1 MTNKT
6 LRQYGLWESP
16 ITPALLAEG
25 KRLDGVA
32 WDSDGRTVVW
42 LEGRSGRGVLVAQPP
57 TADAPIEMNADLSVR
72 AEVGYGGGDFAVHG
86 GYVYFVVH
94 KLGRIYRQPL
104 GGGQAQPVT
113 PQFGLASAPTVSPD
127 GRWLVYVHQD
137 GDEIDRLAVVDTL
150 GRHWPTVLA
159 EGDDFYMQP
168 RFSPDGSRLAW
179 IAWNHPNMPWDGTR
193 LHLARVV
200 ASEGGLPRLEEPE
213 LIAGGAETAIFQPEF
228 TPDGRQ
234 ILYVSDEQGWGQIT
248 ARDLAGGQVRRLT
261 PEGVEHATP
270 AWVQGMRTY
279 AISHDGRFLL
289 ADRNRR
295 GFHTLVRIDL
305 ASGEEQTVEALGEY
319 SDLSSLQASPVQ
331 DRVVL
336 VASAPTIPPRVIE
349 HDFTG
354 GQTRVLARSAAES
367 FPPGSLSRCE
377 AVSWRSPDG
386 DEAHG
391 LFYPPASCRFKAV
404 GKPPLVVLVHGGPTS
419 QVPAGWR
426 SDIQFF
432 ATRGYAVLALNY
444 RGSTGYGRRYMLKL
458 RGNWGVADVEDAAD
472 GVRHLAESGRIDA
485 GRAVIY
491 GGSAGGF
498 TVLEAMAQK
507 PEVFRAG
514 ICLYGVADQ
523 FHLAAETHKF
533 EAHYLDTLLGPLPES
548 AAIYRERSPVFHAE
562 RIRRPLAIF
571 QGADDRVVPRRQAEL
586 IVEALKRNGTPHL
599 YQVYEGEG
607 HGWRKRETIEHF
619 YRAVDEFLRRYVL
632 FA

>member
-1 MTNKT
+1 MTDKT
-6 LRQYGLWESP
+6 LRPYGLWESP
-16 ITPALLAEG
+16 ITPALLAAG
-25 KRLDGVA
+25 KRLEGAA
-32 WDSDGRTVVW
+32 WDSDGRTLVW
-42 LEGRSGRGVLVAQPP
+42 LEGRSGHGVLVAQPA
-57 TADAPIEMNADLSVR
+57 ADAPIDLTADLNVR
-72 AEVGYGGGDFAVHG
+72 AEVGYGGGDFTVHDG
-86 GYVYFVVH
+86 HVYFVVH

-104 GGGQAQPVT
+104 GGGEAQPVT

-127 GRWLVYVHQD
+127 GRWLAYVHH
-137 GDEIDRLAVVDTL
+137 DEDDVDRLAVIDAA
-150 GRHWPTVLA
+150 GRHWPQVLA
-159 EGDDFYMQP
+159 EGADFYMQP

-200 ASEGGLPRLEEPE
+200 VPRGGLPQLEDSQV
-213 LIAGGAETAIFQPEF
+213 IAGGAQTAIFQPEF

-234 ILYVSDEQGWGQIT
+234 ILYVSDERGWGQIT
-248 ARDLAGGQVRRLT
+248 ARDLASGEVRRLT

-270 AWVQGMRTY
+270 AWVQDMRTY

-289 ADRNRR
+289 ADRNRQ
-295 GFHTLVRIDL
+295 GFHSLVRIDL
-305 ASGEEQTVEALGEY
+305 ASGEEQTVEALGQY
-319 SDLSSLQASPVQ
+319 SDLSGLQASPAG

-336 VASAPTIPPRVIE
+336 VASAPTIPPRVVE
-349 HDFTG
+349 HDFTR
-354 GQTRVLARSAAES
+354 GQSRVLARSTAENV
-367 FPPGSLSRCE
+367 PPEALSGCE
-377 AVSWRSPDG
+377 AVSWKSPDG
-386 DEAHG
+386 EDAYG
-391 LFYPPASCRFKAV
+391 LFYPPASGRFKSA

-432 ATRGYAVLALNY
+432 ATRGYGVLALNY

-472 GVRHLAESGRIDA
+472 GVRHLAESGRIDPE
-485 GRAVIY
+485 RAVIF
-491 GGSAGGF
+491 GGSAGGL
-498 TVLEAMAQK
+498 TVLETMAQK
-507 PEVFRAG
+507 PDVFRAG

-523 FHLAAETHKF
+523 FHLAAQTHKF
-533 EAHYLDTLLGPLPES
+533 EARYLDSLLGPLPEA

-619 YRAVDEFLRRYVL
+619 YRTVDEFLRRHVL
-632 FA
+632 FS